1 MKTNTIGTNTTKC
14 EMKGAWNMKTWKW
27 KIWAVAILPAITATA
42 QVDLYNNTSTAVT
55 GVMNCPNGQEIGDQI
70 FLGNTAGY
78 PVLGDLT
85 GFSIGYYSPD
95 AYFTGPVTADLR
107 FYLNDGPLFNGY
119 ATPDPFPF
127 YDTGTFDIQTP
138 QSAVGTD
145 GAMMCFSSSDL
156 FSDALVNLN
165 PSMPMPS
172 TFTVSMEF
180 QGLEGSDQAGLTLG
194 TAPTVGYNYGD
205 YWYNDGGNWELLQN
219 SIPVKP
225 WIEVEVPEPATLCLA
240 AVGAVLL
247 AGFARRRRQ

>member
-14 EMKGAWNMKTWKW
+14 EMKGAWNMKPWKW
-27 KIWAVAILPAITATA
+27 KIWAVAILPVITATA
-42 QVDLYNNTSTAVT
+42 QVDLYNNTNTPVA
-55 GVMNCPNGQEIGDQI
+55 GVLNCPDGQEIGAEI
-70 FLGNTAGY
+70 FLGNYQAY
-78 PVLGDLT
+78 PYLGDLT

-95 AYFTGPVTADLR
+95 TYFTGPVTADLR

-119 ATPDPFPF
+119 ATPDPIPF

-156 FSDALVNLN
+156 FSDASVNLN
-165 PSMPMPS
+165 PSLPMP
-172 TFTVSMEF
+172 TNFTVSITF
-180 QGLEGSDQAGLTLG
+180 QGLEGSNQVGLVLG
-194 TAPTVGYNYGD
+194 GAPSVGYNYGD